1 MNTVLILPTYNE
13 RDNIKTL
20 LDGIFDAWQKI
31 SGHKLT
37 ILVVDDK
44 SPDGTW
50 KLVNQYRK
58 KHSNVILLTK
68 EKEGLGSALLYG
80 IAYALDVLH
89 AEIIVQM
96 DADLSHDPSSLPHFI
111 AALDKGADFAVG
123 SRYISGGSIPD
134 NWGVHR
140 KLFSIVGNA
149 IVRFGLGYTNVHDW
163 TGGYRAYKQSF
174 ASDSRNNLSKYQ
186 GYVFQIAYLHKSI
199 KRGAKITEVP
209 IHFTDRKFGHSKIA
223 PSQYIRDVLGYVIDE
238 RLRETLSGSFG
249 KFLVVGSVGFII
261 NTTILEMMVRLG
273 FHPALGSGV
282 GAEFAI
288 ISNFIFNNTWTF
300 ESRRAHGLR
309 AIGKF
314 FQFNM
319 TSVGAILIQAGTV
332 WIGTTLFG
340 VSLYRWFY
348 IVGVGIGL
356 VWNYTMYSKVIW
368 KK

>member
-209 IHFTDRKFGHSKIA
+209 IHFTDRKFGRSKIA
-223 PSQYIRDVLGYVIDE
+223 PSQYIRDVLGYVIGE
-238 RLRETLSGSFG
+238 RMRETLSGSFG

-288 ISNFIFNNTWTF
+288 ISNFFLNNSWTF
-300 ESRRAHGLR
+300 GSKKVRGIRAV
-309 AIGKF
+309 AKF
-314 FQFNM
+314 FQFNL